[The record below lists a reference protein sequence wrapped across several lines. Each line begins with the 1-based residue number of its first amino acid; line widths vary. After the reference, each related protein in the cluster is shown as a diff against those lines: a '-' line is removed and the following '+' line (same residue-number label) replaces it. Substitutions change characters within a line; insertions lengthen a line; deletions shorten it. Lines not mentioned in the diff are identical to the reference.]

1 MAQAKLKITCRIEE
15 LPVLGS
21 FLLTSMQGSLT
32 DFTGY
37 SPDYNAAYITAANAD
52 LTGIENLV
60 NPKQLTAELK
70 LITLRIYSNMS
81 ILRGKIDLLEG
92 YINRATGLT
101 IGKKDFGISEV
112 RKKNNRKDT
121 EGLIAALVF
130 LLTNVSNNMPALALK
145 GYTPAQHAA
154 LVALKDAF
162 KTDNTAQ
169 NTKVNDRNNKVVSNY
184 AKLNAFWDKLVDI
197 ADAGKRIYKSTAP
210 NRLDDFTM
218 SKLKARINQER
229 NNTKF
234 EGVIT
239 SASAPLDG
247 AKVELLPLGMGR
259 KRSVKTKVDGKYSI
273 KSIEPGD
280 YAVIVSASGKVTID
294 DDVTIITGETASKNF
309 VMV

>member
-1 MAQAKLKITCRIEE
+1 MAQPKLRITCRIEE

-21 FLLTSMQGSLT
+21 FLLTSMQGSLA

-37 SPDYNAAYITAANAD
+37 SPDYNAAYMTTANAD
-52 LTGIENLV
+52 QSVIENLV

-70 LITLRIYSNMS
+70 VITFRIYGNMS

-130 LLTNVSNNMPALALK
+130 LLTNASNNMPALVLK
-145 GYTPAQHAA
+145 GYTPAQHTA
-154 LVALKDAF
+154 LTALKDAF

-169 NTKVNDRNNKVVSNY
+169 NTKVNDRNNKVVANY

-239 SASAPLDG
+239 SAGAPLDG
-247 AKVELLPLGMGR
+247 AKLELLPLGMGR

-280 YAVIVSASGKVTID
+280 YAVVVSASGKVTID
-294 DDVTIITGETASKNF
+294 DTVTITPGEKEIKNL
-309 VMV
+309 VMT